1 MFNNKKITGFLLKVF
16 LVSVFIFVP
25 AEMVTAAKF
34 KIGIVNLERAG
45 QGSERG
51 KEIIKTMKAKLSQE
65 QEKIR
70 GKEEKL
76 KRLREELN
84 KQGLIMS
91 EELKRR
97 KETDYRRKYK
107 ALERHI
113 RDAQEEMQFSQKDAT
128 TKILNELIA
137 IIKEI
142 GKKEGFTYITT
153 NEFVLYKDKS
163 VDITNRVIKQYN
175 KKHRKEKK
183 SRNKKKFK

>member
-16 LVSVFIFVP
+16 LVSALIFVP
-25 AEMVTAAKF
+25 AKIVAAAKF
-34 KIGIVNLERAG
+34 KIGIVNLEKAG

-51 KEIIKTMKAKLSQE
+51 KEIIKTMKSKLSQE

-70 GKEEKL
+70 KKEKKL
-76 KRLREELN
+76 KSLREELN

-91 EELKRR
+91 EERKRR
-97 KETDYRRKYK
+97 KETDYRIKYK

-113 RDAQEEMQFSQKDAT
+113 RDAQEEMQFRQKDAT

-163 VDITNRVIKQYN
+163 VDITNKVIKKYN
-175 KKHRKEKK
+175 KKHRKEKQFR
-183 SRNKKKFK
+183 SKKNSK